1 MLNLL
6 EDRIAEAATGP
17 GGQDYKTR
25 LQELAAQRLDT
36 LPRYEVQE
44 DGPDHA
50 KRFFATVYINEE
62 ECGSGEGR
70 SKKQAEQAAAAKA
83 WRSLTT
89 TGDCSDA
96 ETEAEVTAGA

>member
-1 MLNLL
+1 M
-6 EDRIAEAATGP
+6 R
-17 GGQDYKTR
+17 
-25 LQELAAQRLDT
+25 
-36 LPRYEVQE
+36 E

-50 KRFFATVYINEE
+50 KRFYATVYINDE

-89 TGDCSDA
+89 TGDCSDTDA
-96 ETEAEVTAGA
+96 GEEVSAGA